1 VNQPPEDDLMVNNRT
16 DPSVKKTTEEPH
28 LRRVLGLWD
37 LIIYGIVLIQPI
49 AAIGLFG
56 IASKGSRGHMVL
68 TLLIAMVAMMLTAIS
83 YGRMASLYPSAG
95 SAYTYVGKG
104 LNTYLGF
111 MVGWAMFLDYLIV
124 PVINTV
130 YGSLTLQRLMPG
142 VPFFVW
148 VILFVS
154 VITFLNLR
162 GIRTTARSNELL
174 ITVMVVVIGMFI
186 VLAIRYIFQGQGWSG
201 LFSYK
206 PFYNPE
212 TFNFGAV
219 MTATSFAA
227 LTYIGFDGVTTLAED
242 VKNPR
247 RNMLLAPVLVCLFT
261 GLFSGLQIY
270 LAQQVWPD
278 YSSFPNLETAFYDVC
293 RRVGG
298 TFLFNAVAII
308 LFIACLGS
316 GLAGQVGAARLLFA
330 MGRDG
335 ALPGKVFSR
344 LSSKNATPVNNI
356 LIMGILTVLVSM
368 LLSYQNAAELL
379 NFGAFL
385 AFMGV
390 NIAAFRQFFFL
401 RSPGE
406 KRNIIYDM
414 ILPSLGF
421 LFCFSIWIKLPSPA
435 KIMGGIWFLA
445 GLIYLIFRTRGFN
458 KKPVILDFKD
468 V

>member
-1 VNQPPEDDLMVNNRT
+1 MEINELQVNKDNG
-16 DPSVKKTTEEPH
+16 EPH

-37 LIIYGIVLIQPI
+37 LIFYGIVLIQPI

-56 IASKGSRGHMVL
+56 IASKSSSGHMVT

-104 LNTYLGF
+104 LNFHVGF
-111 MVGWAMFLDYLIV
+111 LAGWAMFLDYLIV

-130 YGSLTLQRLMPG
+130 YGSLTLQRLMPD
-142 VPFFVW
+142 VPFFIW
-148 VILFVS
+148 VVLFVF

-162 GIRTTARSNELL
+162 GIRTTARSNEVLL
-174 ITVMVVVIGMFI
+174 TVMVVVIGMFI
-186 VLAIRYIFQGQGWSG
+186 VLAIKYIFQGQGWSG

-206 PFYNPE
+206 PFYNPD

-261 GLFSGLQIY
+261 GVFSGLQIY

-278 YSSFPNLETAFYDVC
+278 YNTFPNLETAFYDVC

-298 TFLFNAVAII
+298 DFLFNAVAII

-330 MGRDG
+330 MGRDKVI
-335 ALPGKVFSR
+335 PGKIFSH
-344 LSSKNATPVNNI
+344 LSLKSATPTYNI
-356 LIMGILTVLVSM
+356 LLMGILTVVVSM

-390 NIAAFRQFFFL
+390 NIATFRQFWFL
-401 RSPGE
+401 RPPGS
-406 KRNIIYDM
+406 KRNIFTDAVV
-414 ILPSLGF
+414 PSVGF
-421 LFCFSIWIKLPSPA
+421 LFCFSIWISLPSPA
-435 KIMGGIWFLA
+435 KIMGGICFLA
-445 GLIYLIFRTRGFN
+445 GFIYLIIRTKGFRR
-458 KKPVILDFKD
+458 KPVILDFKD
-468 V
+468 I

>member
-1 VNQPPEDDLMVNNRT
+1 MNIESGNT
-16 DPSVKKTTEEPH
+16 SSTPH

-37 LIIYGIVLIQPI
+37 LIFYGIVLIQPI

-56 IASKGSRGHMVL
+56 IASKTSHGHMVT
-68 TLLIAMVAMMLTAIS
+68 TLLIAMVGMMLTAIS
-83 YGRMASLYPSAG
+83 YGRMASLFPSAG

-104 LNTYLGF
+104 LNTHLGF
-111 MVGWAMFLDYLIV
+111 LAGWAMFLDYLIV
-124 PVINTV
+124 PIINTV
-130 YGSLTLQRLMPG
+130 YASLTLQRLIPS

-148 VILFVS
+148 VVLFVFT
-154 VITFLNLR
+154 ITFLNLR

-174 ITVMVVVIGMFI
+174 LAIMCIVIGIFI
-186 VLAIRYIFQGQGWSG
+186 VLAVQYIFHQQGWKG
-201 LFSYK
+201 LLSYK

-212 TFNFGAV
+212 TFNFGAI

-278 YSSFPNLETAFYDVC
+278 YNTFTNPETAFFDVSA
-293 RRVGG
+293 RVGG
-298 TFLFNAVAII
+298 TFLFNAIAII
-308 LFIACLGS
+308 LFVACLGS

-335 ALPGKVFSR
+335 VLPKKLFSH
-344 LSSKNATPVNNI
+344 LSKKGATPVYNI
-356 LIMGILTVLVSM
+356 LIMGMLTILGSFA
-368 LLSYQNAAELL
+368 LSYQGAAELL

-390 NIAAFRQFFFL
+390 NIATLRQFFFL
-401 RSPGE
+401 RPVGE
-406 KRNIIYDM
+406 KRNILMDA
-414 ILPSLGF
+414 ILPGLGF
-421 LFCFSIWIKLPSPA
+421 LVCFSIWISLPTPA
-435 KIMGGIWFLA
+435 KIMGGIWFIL
-445 GLIYLIFRTRGFN
+445 GLIYLIIRTRGFRE
-458 KKPVILDFKD
+458 KPIMVDFKD
-468 V
+468 S

>member
-1 VNQPPEDDLMVNNRT
+1 MNTGNIDPPGKEITV
-16 DPSVKKTTEEPH
+16 VPH

-37 LIIYGIVLIQPI
+37 LIFYGIVLIQPI

-56 IASKGSRGHMVL
+56 IASRSSHGHMVT
-68 TLLIAMVAMMLTAIS
+68 TLLIAMIAMMLTAIS
-83 YGRMASLYPSAG
+83 YGRMASLFPSAG

-104 LNTYLGF
+104 LNSYLGF
-111 MVGWAMFLDYLIV
+111 LAGWAMILDYLIV

-130 YGSLTLQRLMPG
+130 YGSLTLQRLLPS
-142 VPFFVW
+142 VPFIVW
-148 VILFVS
+148 VILFVFI
-154 VITFLNLR
+154 ITFLNLR

-174 ITVMVVVIGMFI
+174 LAVMCVVIGIFI
-186 VLAIRYIFQGQGWSG
+186 VLAIQYIFRAQGWSG

-206 PFYNPE
+206 PFYNPD

-278 YSSFPNLETAFYDVC
+278 YNTFSNPETAFFDVSA
-293 RRVGG
+293 RVGG
-298 TFLFNAVAII
+298 PFLFNAIAII

-335 ALPGKVFSR
+335 VLPKKIFSHLDLKR
-344 LSSKNATPVNNI
+344 NTPTYNI
-356 LIMGILTVLVSM
+356 FILGVLTIVGSVAI
-368 LLSYQNAAELL
+368 SYQGAAELL

-390 NIAAFRQFFFL
+390 NIASIRQFYFL
-401 RSPGE
+401 RPVGE
-406 KRNIIYDM
+406 TRNILMDL
-414 ILPSLGF
+414 ILPGLGF
-421 LFCFSIWIKLPSPA
+421 LFCLSIWISLPTPA
-435 KIMGGIWFLA
+435 KIMGGIWFL
-445 GLIYLIFRTRGFN
+445 GGIIYLVVTTHGL
-458 KKPVILDFKD
+458 KHKPLMIDFKD
-468 V
+468 I